1 MTDQLVFSD
10 GYVNNI
16 KMLEERIKNLEAML
30 NQTTNFLDEIV
41 SRGNLYN
48 ISNYMHD
55 AEELIGEA
63 RSFLEGEFEE

>member
-1 MTDQLVFSD
+1 
-10 GYVNNI
+10 
-16 KMLEERIKNLEAML
+16 MLTTRGRVLDMNEIEMLQQRIKNLEAML

-63 RSFLEGEFEE
+63 RSVLEGEFEE

>member
-1 MTDQLVFSD
+1 MLTTRGLVLDMTEVE
-10 GYVNNI
+10 
-16 KMLEERIKNLEAML
+16 MLQQRIKNLEAML
-30 NQTTNFLDEIV
+30 TQTTNILDEIV

-63 RSFLEGEFEE
+63 RSVLEGEFEE

>member
-1 MTDQLVFSD
+1 MLTTRGLVLD
-10 GYVNNI
+10 MNEVE
-16 KMLEERIKNLEAML
+16 MLQQRIKNLEAML

-48 ISNYMHD
+48 ISSYMYD

-63 RSFLEGEFEE
+63 RSVLEGEFEE

>member
-1 MTDQLVFSD
+1 
-10 GYVNNI
+10 
-16 KMLEERIKNLEAML
+16 MLTTRGRVLNMSEVEMLQQRIKNLEAML

-48 ISNYMHD
+48 ISSYMYD

-63 RSFLEGEFEE
+63 RSVLEGEFEE

>member
-1 MTDQLVFSD
+1 
-10 GYVNNI
+10 
-16 KMLEERIKNLEAML
+16 MLTTRGRVLDMNEVEMLQQRIKNLEAML

-48 ISNYMHD
+48 ISSYMYD

-63 RSFLEGEFEE
+63 RSVLEGEFEE

>member
-1 MTDQLVFSD
+1 
-10 GYVNNI
+10 
-16 KMLEERIKNLEAML
+16 MLTTRGRVLNMSEVEMLQQRIKNLEAML

-63 RSFLEGEFEE
+63 RSVLEGEFEE